1 MARSRFYEQ
10 IHTAKE
16 EREVDAVYT
25 KGLNTYFKDVPITHP
40 FKCDTYL
47 DTVTE
52 KGKNLRLLVE
62 YKFDENFASKAGIAK
77 VLSQVVFYL
86 KRFETN
92 GMPLPNVVLVGDI
105 NECFI
110 LQTNVLQSYLD
121 FEDIDWDKA
130 PSEAHSLFPQ
140 LVAALARDENIS
152 PFVFDIDDNFSFKN
166 VADSIIDQAD
176 NVQRFVRVTEHNIA
190 VIYDHFCNRVVKDQK
205 KIHPNELVSVFIG
218 TILDTDNYYQHPK
231 NQNKLVTL
239 NGSLDIV
246 GNAFKAFIS
255 VFEREY
261 TPNERRK
268 FAEISDRL
276 VEETKRRRSGEFYT
290 PTPFVDYA
298 HHMLAEELGD
308 DWKEKYVVWDCCWGT
323 GNLTRDYRF
332 KELYAST
339 LEPSELAIGANYNR
353 EAQKFVFDFL
363 NDEIEDAFGIRV
375 PAGLLQAL
383 KEDKPILFFIN
394 PPYGT
399 SSSNFGQ
406 AGNSSKGKGV
416 CASKINTMMLSQYL
430 GDATKNLYAQFLY
443 RIHLLKESYHLTH
456 VRIGL
461 YSPTLFL
468 TGPAWQKFRTIW
480 LNSFSYKKAV
490 QFKASHFAD
499 VSDSW
504 GISFSIWEN
513 GSTMTKNSFEC
524 GLIEQKDEAIV
535 VIGSKL
541 LYNLDNGIKAKDWIK
556 EPIKGIKVIQKPTF
570 SSALVVATGANCKTK
585 IHEDAL
591 GCYSNMGNSVDQNE
605 MKVSLFSSCDSS
617 NANGLSILPQNIE
630 RVLSL
635 FSARKLI
642 SKNWINSKDEYLAP
656 NENHEKWEEY
666 VNDSII
672 YSLFHTSSNQSSL
685 RNVDYKGK
693 TWQIYNEFFFM
704 AKQEI
709 MELAEHHKLY
719 ETYEEAR
726 TDKER
731 YVYELL
737 SQKTLSPEA
746 KAVWEK
752 ACDITR
758 KTFAF
763 RELFNEEHPEYQI
776 LNWDCGWYQI
786 KALGK
791 QYAKTDMDAFDILYK
806 ALADKMRPMVYELGF
821 LK

>member
-1 MARSRFYEQ
+1 MAGSKFYKQ
-10 IHTAKE
+10 IQTAKE

-25 KGLNTYFKDVPITHP
+25 KGLNLYFKGVDITHP
-40 FKCDTYL
+40 FKCDSYL

-62 YKFDENFASKAGIAK
+62 YKYDENFATNAGRAK

-86 KRFETN
+86 KRFETT

-105 NECFI
+105 NECFV

-121 FEDIDWDKA
+121 FEEINWDKA
-130 PSEAHSLFPQ
+130 PSEAHALFPQ
-140 LVAALARDENIS
+140 LVAALARDVNIS
-152 PFVFDIDDNFSFKN
+152 PFVYDINDNFSFKN

-218 TILDTDNYYQHPK
+218 TILDADNYYQHPR
-231 NQNKLVTL
+231 NPNKLVTL

-246 GNAFKAFIS
+246 GSAFSAFIS

-261 TPNERRK
+261 TPDERRK

-339 LEPSELAIGANYNR
+339 LEPSELAIGATYNR

-363 NDEIEDAFGIRV
+363 NDEIEDMFGVHV
-375 PAGLLQAL
+375 PEGLLQVL

-394 PPYGT
+394 PPYAT
-399 SSSNFGQ
+399 ACNMDR
-406 AGNSSKGKGV
+406 SSKGNGATNSIVYEAMMKQRLGN
-416 CASKINTMMLSQYL
+416 ASN
-430 GDATKNLYAQFLY
+430 NLYAQFLY
-443 RIHLLKESYHLTH
+443 RILQIKEYYKLTDC
-456 VRIGL
+456 RIGL
-461 YSPTLFL
+461 FSPTLFL
-468 TGPAWQKFRTIW
+468 CGGGFSKFRNVFLDNFAYDIACQF
-480 LNSFSYKKAV
+480 NASY
-490 QFKASHFAD
+490 FAD
-499 VSDSW
+499 VANNW
-504 GISFSIWEN
+504 GIAFSIWHKGIAQNKNTFETELVEN
-513 GSTMTKNSFEC
+513 IDGVVVSC
-524 GLIEQKDEAIV
+524 GKKYI
-535 VIGSKL
+535 
-541 LYNLDNGIKAKDWIK
+541 YNTDGNTTAKEWIK
-556 EPIKGIKVIQKPTF
+556 EPIKGITVVDKPKLTCGINVKF
-570 SSALVVATGANCKTK
+570 GKNSNTK
-585 IHEDAL
+585 IAESAIGCLYNVGNNVYKNDTDVAL
-591 GCYSNMGNSVDQNE
+591 
-605 MKVSLFSSCDSS
+605 FTSCDSS
-617 NANGLSILPQNIE
+617 NANGLSVMRENFDRI
-630 RVLSL
+630 VADYC
-635 FSARKLI
+635 ARRLI
-642 SKNWINSKDEYLAP
+642 SRTWLNWADEYLVP
-656 NENHEKWEEY
+656 NVLHTEWTTF
-666 VNDSII
+666 VSDSIV
-672 YSLFHTSSNQSSL
+672 YSLFDSKSNQSSL
-685 RNVDYKGK
+685 RDVEYKGK

-709 MELAEHHKLY
+709 MDLAEKYKLY
-719 ETYEEAR
+719 DTYEEAR

-731 YVYELL
+731 YVYDLL

-746 KAVWEK
+746 KAVWDK

-758 KTFAF
+758 KTFEY

-786 KALGK
+786 KALAK
-791 QYAKTDMDAFDILYK
+791 QYAKTDMDAFDTLYK
-806 ALADKMRPMVYELGF
+806 TLADKMRPMVYELGF